1 MTQAQRRATDPPG
14 ESMEAFMAR
23 RMREV
28 TGFRGGF
35 REIAPVLARTLMPG
49 PAGQVVGAVL
59 DARRRSEAAQ
69 ARPRVREIVPARRP
83 GAAPVRSVAKV
94 APVPARPAPSAS
106 DRIETWLDQSPK
118 AKAIAGD
125 LTRWGAVGPG
135 VARGAWRLVEDTVDG
150 AVFGAR
156 LLNPIDP
163 FLHPDGEAAWDDVTP
178 VAGAGVGFARDAVS
192 DPASAVARVKG
203 GLEGWAE
210 DLSVKTD
217 PEATPVADTFRGEV
231 DRQFGI
237 GLNQGGLLF
246 DAATLPVGGAAIKG
260 LSRMGKATRGLKTV
274 DHYVARGVSP
284 SIAAYFVEPYTGM
297 GHHYLPR
304 RTRLPDILG
313 GGPIPPAI
321 SESPFFL
328 LKPEGIQ
335 RGDMY
340 ELHYRVD
347 PHFNGGRVPRRVGN
361 VKGWSGRKLGWE
373 KEDALGRLWYGA
385 PDPLKATAGGALGT
399 GLVGFGAWVDEHDGE
414 ERRR

>member
-1 MTQAQRRATDPPG
+1 
-14 ESMEAFMAR
+14 
-23 RMREV
+23 
-28 TGFRGGF
+28 
-35 REIAPVLARTLMPG
+35 
-49 PAGQVVGAVL
+49 
-59 DARRRSEAAQ
+59 
-69 ARPRVREIVPARRP
+69 
-83 GAAPVRSVAKV
+83 
-94 APVPARPAPSAS
+94 
-106 DRIETWLDQSPK
+106 
-118 AKAIAGD
+118 
-125 LTRWGAVGPG
+125 
-135 VARGAWRLVEDTVDG
+135 VEDTVDG

-156 LLNPIDP
+156 LLNGFDP
-163 FLHPDGEAAWDDVTP
+163 DQQDAAWDDVSR

-246 DAATLPVGGAAIKG
+246 DAATLPGGGAAIKG
-260 LSRMGKATRGLKTV
+260 LSRMGKAARELKTV

-313 GGPIPPAI
+313 GGPIPPVI

-347 PHFNGGRVPRRVGN
+347 PHYRGGNVPRRVGN

-385 PDPLKATAGGALGT
+385 PDPLKATVGGALGT

>member
-1 MTQAQRRATDPPG
+1 MTQAQRRANEPPG

-49 PAGQVVGAVL
+49 PTGQVVGAVL
-59 DARRRSEAAQ
+59 EARRRSEAAQ
-69 ARPRVREIVPARRP
+69 VRQRVREIVPARRP
-83 GAAPVRSVAKV
+83 AEAPVRSVAKV
-94 APVPARPAPSAS
+94 ASAPARPVPTAPG
-106 DRIETWLDQSPK
+106 RIETWLDQSPE
-118 AKAIAGD
+118 AKAIAGEV
-125 LTRWGAVGPG
+125 TRWGAVGPG
-135 VARGAWRLVEDTVDG
+135 FARGAWRLVEDTADSV
-150 AVFGAR
+150 VFGAR
-156 LLNPIDP
+156 LLNGFDP
-163 FLHPDGEAAWDDVTP
+163 EQQEAAWGDVSR

-192 DPASAVARVKG
+192 DPSTAVARVKG

-260 LSRMGKATRGLKTV
+260 LSRMGKVARGLKTV
-274 DHYVARGVSP
+274 DHYVAKGVPP
-284 SIAAYFVEPYTGM
+284 SIAAYFVEPYIGM

-313 GGPIPPAI
+313 GGPIPPVI
-321 SESPFFL
+321 SESPLFL
-328 LKPEGIQ
+328 LKPKGIQ

-347 PHFNGGRVPRRVGN
+347 PHYYGGGLPRRVGN
-361 VKGWSGRKLGWE
+361 VKGWSGRNLGWE
-373 KEDALGRLWYGA
+373 KEDSLGQIWYGA
-385 PDPLKATAGGALGT
+385 PDPLKATVAGGLGT

>member
-1 MTQAQRRATDPPG
+1 MQAQRRANSPPD

-35 REIAPVLARTLMPG
+35 REIAPVLARTVMPG
-49 PAGQVVGAVL
+49 PTGQVVGAVL
-59 DARRRSEAAQ
+59 EARRRSEAAQ
-69 ARPRVREIVPARRP
+69 AHPRVREIPPARRP
-83 GAAPVRSVAKV
+83 GAAQVRSVAKV
-94 APVPARPAPSAS
+94 ASAPAGPVPTTSG
-106 DRIETWLDQSPK
+106 RIETWLDQSPE
-118 AKAIAGD
+118 AKSIAGG
-125 LTRWGAVGPG
+125 LARRGAVVPG

-150 AVFGAR
+150 AAFGAR
-156 LLNPIDP
+156 LLNAFDP
-163 FLHPDGEAAWDDVTP
+163 DQQDAAWEDVSR
-178 VAGAGVGFARDAVS
+178 VAGAGVSFARDAVS
-192 DPASAVARVKG
+192 DPSTAVARVKG

-231 DRQFGI
+231 DRQFGL

-260 LSRMGKATRGLKTV
+260 LSRMGKVARGLKTV
-274 DHYVARGVSP
+274 DHYVAKGVSP

-313 GGPIPPAI
+313 GGPIPPVI

-328 LKPEGIQ
+328 LKPKGIQ

-347 PHFNGGRVPRRVGN
+347 PHYRGGSVPRRVGN
-361 VKGWSGRKLGWE
+361 VKGWSGKKLGWE
-373 KEDALGRLWYGA
+373 KEDSLGRIWYGA
-385 PDPLKATAGGALGT
+385 PDPLKATAAGALGT

>member
-1 MTQAQRRATDPPG
+1 MTQAQRRANEPPG

-49 PAGQVVGAVL
+49 PTGQVVGAVL
-59 DARRRSEAAQ
+59 EARRRSEAAQ
-69 ARPRVREIVPARRP
+69 VRQRVREIVPARRP
-83 GAAPVRSVAKV
+83 AEAPVRSVAKV
-94 APVPARPAPSAS
+94 ASAPARPVPTAPGPV
-106 DRIETWLDQSPK
+106 ETWLDQSPE
-118 AKAIAGD
+118 AKAIAGAV
-125 LTRWGAVGPG
+125 TRWGAVGPG
-135 VARGAWRLVEDTVDG
+135 FARGVWRLVEDTADSV
-150 AVFGAR
+150 AFGAR
-156 LLNPIDP
+156 LLNGFDP
-163 FLHPDGEAAWDDVTP
+163 DQQDAAREDVSR

-192 DPASAVARVKG
+192 DPSTAVARVKG

-260 LSRMGKATRGLKTV
+260 LSRMGKVARGLKTV
-274 DHYVARGVSP
+274 DHYVAKGVPP
-284 SIAAYFVEPYTGM
+284 SIAAYFVEPYIGM

-313 GGPIPPAI
+313 GGPIPPVI
-321 SESPFFL
+321 SESPLFL
-328 LKPEGIQ
+328 LKPKGIQ

-347 PHFNGGRVPRRVGN
+347 PHYYGGGLPRRVGN
-361 VKGWSGRKLGWE
+361 VKGWSGRNLGWE
-373 KEDALGRLWYGA
+373 KEDSLGQIWYGA
-385 PDPLKATAGGALGT
+385 PDPLKATVAGGLGT

>member
-1 MTQAQRRATDPPG
+1 MTQAQRRANSPPD

-35 REIAPVLARTLMPG
+35 REIAPMLARTVMPG
-49 PAGQVVGAVL
+49 PTGQVVGAVL
-59 DARRRSEAAQ
+59 EARRRSEAAQ
-69 ARPRVREIVPARRP
+69 VRQRVREIVPARRP
-83 GAAPVRSVAKV
+83 AEAPVRSVAKV
-94 APVPARPAPSAS
+94 ASAPARPVPTAPG
-106 DRIETWLDQSPK
+106 RIETWLDESPE

-150 AVFGAR
+150 AAFGAR
-156 LLNPIDP
+156 LLNGFDP
-163 FLHPDGEAAWDDVTP
+163 DQQDAAWDDVSR
-178 VAGAGVGFARDAVS
+178 VAGAGVGFGRDAVS
-192 DPASAVARVKG
+192 DPSTAVVRVKG

-217 PEATPVADTFRGEV
+217 PKATPVADTFRGEV

-260 LSRMGKATRGLKTV
+260 LSRMGTAARGLKTV
-274 DHYVARGVSP
+274 DHYVAKGVPP
-284 SIAAYFVEPYTGM
+284 SIAAYFVEPYIGM

-304 RTRLPDILG
+304 RTRLPVILG
-313 GGPIPPAI
+313 GGPVPPVI

-347 PHFNGGRVPRRVGN
+347 PHFNGGKVPRRIGN
-361 VKGWSGRKLGWE
+361 VKGWSGKKLGWE
-373 KEDALGRLWYGA
+373 KEDSLGQVWYGA
-385 PDPLKATAGGALGT
+385 PDPLKATAAGALGT
-399 GLVGFGAWVDEHDGE
+399 GLVGFGAWVDENDGE

>member
-1 MTQAQRRATDPPG
+1 MTRAQRRANDPPD

-35 REIAPVLARTLMPG
+35 REITPVLARTLMPG
-49 PAGQVVGAVL
+49 PTGQVVGAVL
-59 DARRRSEAAQ
+59 EARRRSEAAQ
-69 ARPRVREIVPARRP
+69 VRQRVREIVPARRP
-83 GAAPVRSVAKV
+83 AEAPVRSVAKV
-94 APVPARPAPSAS
+94 ASAPARPVPTAPG
-106 DRIETWLDQSPK
+106 RIETWLDESPE

-150 AVFGAR
+150 AAFGAR
-156 LLNPIDP
+156 LLNGFDP
-163 FLHPDGEAAWDDVTP
+163 DQQDAAWEDVSR

-192 DPASAVARVKG
+192 DPSTAVVRVKG

-217 PEATPVADTFRGEV
+217 PKATPVADTFRGEV

-260 LSRMGKATRGLKTV
+260 LSRMGTAARGLKTV
-274 DHYVARGVSP
+274 DHYVAKGVPP

-304 RTRLPDILG
+304 RTRLPVILG
-313 GGPIPPAI
+313 GGPVPPVI

-347 PHFNGGRVPRRVGN
+347 PHFNGGKVPRRIGN
-361 VKGWSGRKLGWE
+361 VKGWSGKKLGWE
-373 KEDALGRLWYGA
+373 KEDSLGQVWYGA
-385 PDPLKATAGGALGT
+385 PDPLKATAAGALGT

>member
-1 MTQAQRRATDPPG
+1 MTQAQRRANSPPD

-35 REIAPVLARTLMPG
+35 REIAPMLARTVMPG
-49 PAGQVVGAVL
+49 PTGQVVGAVL
-59 DARRRSEAAQ
+59 EARRRSEAAQ
-69 ARPRVREIVPARRP
+69 VRQRVREIVPARRP
-83 GAAPVRSVAKV
+83 AEAPVRSVAKV
-94 APVPARPAPSAS
+94 ASAPARPAPTPSG
-106 DRIETWLDQSPK
+106 RIETWLDQSPE
-118 AKAIAGD
+118 AKAIAGG
-125 LTRWGAVGPG
+125 LARRGAVVPG

-156 LLNPIDP
+156 LLNGFDP
-163 FLHPDGEAAWDDVTP
+163 DQQDAAWDDVSR
-178 VAGAGVGFARDAVS
+178 VAGAGVGFGRDAVS
-192 DPASAVARVKG
+192 DPSTAVVRVKG

-217 PEATPVADTFRGEV
+217 PKATPVADTFRGEV

-260 LSRMGKATRGLKTV
+260 LSRMGTAARGLKTV
-274 DHYVARGVSP
+274 DHYVAKGVPP
-284 SIAAYFVEPYTGM
+284 SIAAYFVEPYIGM

-313 GGPIPPAI
+313 GGPIPPVI

-347 PHFNGGRVPRRVGN
+347 PHFNGGKVPRRIGN
-361 VKGWSGRKLGWE
+361 VKGWSGKKLGWE
-373 KEDALGRLWYGA
+373 KEDSLGQVWYGA
-385 PDPLKATAGGALGT
+385 PDPLKATAAGALGT
-399 GLVGFGAWVDEHDGE
+399 GLVGFGAWVDENDGE